1 MTKAIMSAVFI
12 VFLLLGT
19 TANTFGQR
27 NTKEEL
33 LIKGKRQTTIGS
45 VVVAGGA
52 VESATGLLM
61 LLNEKTFDAGP
72 PVMLAGLFPMV
83 VGAPFWIIGGIN
95 QHKANRMSF
104 RNEPIHIPKYAGNLP
119 RSVPSISYSIPL
131 H

>member
-1 MTKAIMSAVFI
+1 MTKSIMSAAFI

-33 LIKGKRQTTIGS
+33 LIKGKKQTTIGS
-45 VVVAGGA
+45 VVVAVGA
-52 VESATGLLM
+52 VATTTGLFM

-72 PVMLAGLFPMV
+72 PIILAGLTTMV
-83 VGAPFWIIGGIN
+83 VGVPFWILGGIN
-95 QHKANRMSF
+95 QYKANRMSF

-119 RSVPSISYSIPL
+119 RSVPSISYSITL
-131 H
+131 N

>member
-27 NTKEEL
+27 NTKDEL
-33 LIKGKRQTTIGS
+33 LFKGKRQTTIGS
-45 VVVAGGA
+45 VLVVGGA
-52 VESATGLLM
+52 VASATGLFM

-72 PVMLAGLFPMV
+72 PVMLVGLLTMA
-83 VGAPFWIIGGIN
+83 VGAPFYIIGGIN

-104 RNEPIHIPKYAGNLP
+104 KNEPIHIPKYTGNLP

-131 H
+131 N

>member
-1 MTKAIMSAVFI
+1 MTKSIMSAVFI

-52 VESATGLLM
+52 VASATGLLM
-61 LLNEKTFDAGP
+61 LLNEKTFETGP
-72 PVMLAGLFPMV
+72 PVMAVGLLTMA

-95 QHKANRMSF
+95 QHRANRMSF

-131 H
+131 N

>member
-1 MTKAIMSAVFI
+1 MTKSIMSAVFI
-12 VFLLLGT
+12 VFLLLGS

-27 NTKEEL
+27 KTKEEL

-45 VVVAGGA
+45 IVVAGGA
-52 VESATGLLM
+52 VASATGLFM

-72 PVMLAGLFPMV
+72 PVMLVGLLTMAA
-83 VGAPFWIIGGIN
+83 GAPFWIIGGIN

-104 RNEPIHIPKYAGNLP
+104 KNEPIHIPKYAGDLP

-131 H
+131 N

>member
-27 NTKEEL
+27 NTKDEL
-33 LIKGKRQTTIGS
+33 LFKGKRQTTIGS
-45 VVVAGGA
+45 VLVVGGA
-52 VESATGLLM
+52 VATTTGLLM

-72 PVMLAGLFPMV
+72 PVMLAGLFTMV

-95 QHKANRMSF
+95 QYKANRMSF

-131 H
+131 N